1 VGGAAE
7 DWDGGQGAVSGV
19 VGKRKRGFVR
29 KREREWARKGEDEG
43 GEGR

>member
-1 VGGAAE
+1 
-7 DWDGGQGAVSGV
+7 V